1 MESVWDYIMRRKP
14 VFLGYFALFLV
25 SVFASCSLLS
35 SLLPHEIPSEPHPVQ
50 KNPQTIQY
58 NDSVLLPQAV
68 ANLSL
73 EAGTKDI
80 SISGPTQSSLI
91 YVELADPNP
100 GLNLDLPTQSENP
113 TGQPLEPNNV
123 PNEGAQQ
130 TVATGQTVDVPLTSA
145 PETTLQSPRRVSI
158 FRTILAVLLSVTAL
172 TLAGFGLYQAYGYFR
187 PTFEKYLRKREK

>member
-35 SLLPHEIPSEPHPVQ
+35 SLLPHEIPNESHSVQ
-50 KNPQTIQY
+50 ENPQTIQY
-58 NDSVLLPQAV
+58 DSILSPQAV

-73 EAGTKDI
+73 ETEAKEI
-80 SISGPTQSSLI
+80 SVSEPTQPSLI

-100 GLNLDLPTQSENP
+100 DSNAGHPAQTESPADQPVKPDDNP
-113 TGQPLEPNNV
+113 NRTD
-123 PNEGAQQ
+123 QQ
-130 TVATGQTVDVPLTSA
+130 LAAGDQDIEVPLTNT
-145 PETTLQSPRRVSI
+145 PESTSQSSRKVSI

-172 TLAGFGLYQAYGYFR
+172 TLAGFGLYQAYEYFR
-187 PTFEKYLRKREK
+187 PTIEEYFREREE

>member
-35 SLLPHEIPSEPHPVQ
+35 SLLSHEIPSEPNPVRE
-50 KNPQTIQY
+50 NPQTIQY
-58 NDSVLLPQAV
+58 DSVLSPQAV

-73 EAGTKDI
+73 ETETKEI
-80 SISGPTQSSLI
+80 SISEPTQPSLI

-100 GLNLDLPTQSENP
+100 DSNADLPTQAED
-113 TGQPLEPNNV
+113 QPVEPDNI
-123 PNEGAQQ
+123 PNETDQELA
-130 TVATGQTVDVPLTSA
+130 AVDQAVEVPLTNT
-145 PETTLQSPRRVSI
+145 PESTSQSSRKVSI

-172 TLAGFGLYQAYGYFR
+172 TLAGFGLYQAYDYFR
-187 PTFEKYLRKREK
+187 PTFEKYFREREE

>member
-35 SLLPHEIPSEPHPVQ
+35 SLLPHEIPNEPHSVQ
-50 KNPQTIQY
+50 ENPQTIQY
-58 NDSVLLPQAV
+58 DSILSPQAV

-73 EAGTKDI
+73 ETETKEI
-80 SISGPTQSSLI
+80 SISEPTQPSLI

-100 GLNLDLPTQSENP
+100 DSNADLPTQAED
-113 TGQPLEPNNV
+113 QPVEPDDI
-123 PNEGAQQ
+123 PNETDQQ
-130 TVATGQTVDVPLTSA
+130 LAAGDQAVEVPLTNT
-145 PETTLQSPRRVSI
+145 PESTSQSSRKVSI

-172 TLAGFGLYQAYGYFR
+172 TLAGFGLYQAYDYFR
-187 PTFEKYLRKREK
+187 PTLEKYLREREE